1 MSDPT
6 LSTTSE
12 PTSESEHSSTGMLIV
27 RYGIGGI
34 MVLGG
39 IVMLILSPAGL
50 GVDGFAMAVGGGL
63 SVLLL
68 NFMYRLSVSSE
79 LDREREEQ
87 ARAYFDE
94 HGDWPEDDPTEP
106 RHKWVLPAGAVSF
119 EQELAQQS
127 ADDSIKDRS
136 YVPAHG
142 VSGARVP
149 AVPIAQS
156 RGLVRGVSQCL

>member
-1 MSDPT
+1 MSDTT

-12 PTSESEHSSTGMLIV
+12 PTTASDDSSTGMRIV
-27 RYGIGGI
+27 RYGIGGV

-79 LDREREEQ
+79 LDRQHEDQ
-87 ARAYFDE
+87 ARVYLDE
-94 HGDWPEDDPTEP
+94 HGDWPEDELTQP
-106 RHKWVLPAGAVSF
+106 RRRWVLPAGAVTF
-119 EQELAQQS
+119 EQELAQQ
-127 ADDSIKDRS
+127 ATDDSIKDR
-136 YVPAHG
+136 A
-142 VSGARVP
+142 
-149 AVPIAQS
+149 PIAA
-156 RGLVRGVSQCL
+156 R

>member
-1 MSDPT
+1 MSDAT
-6 LSTTSE
+6 STKTPE
-12 PTSESEHSSTGMLIV
+12 PATDAEHTSTGMLVV
-27 RYGIGGI
+27 RYGIGGV

-79 LDREREEQ
+79 LDRAREEQ

-94 HGDWPEDDPTEP
+94 HGDWPEDEP
-106 RHKWVLPAGAVSF
+106 SQSRRKWVLPAGAVTL
-119 EQELAQQS
+119 EQELAQQA
-127 ADDSIKDRS
+127 ADDSIRDR
-136 YVPAHG
+136 A
-142 VSGARVP
+142 
-149 AVPIAQS
+149 PIAA
-156 RGLVRGVSQCL
+156 R

>member
-50 GVDGFAMAVGGGL
+50 GSTDSRWRWV
-63 SVLLL
+63 
-68 NFMYRLSVSSE
+68 
-79 LDREREEQ
+79 
-87 ARAYFDE
+87 
-94 HGDWPEDDPTEP
+94 EDSPFCCSTSCT
-106 RHKWVLPAGAVSF
+106 A
-119 EQELAQQS
+119 
-127 ADDSIKDRS
+127 
-136 YVPAHG
+136 
-142 VSGARVP
+142 
-149 AVPIAQS
+149 
-156 RGLVRGVSQCL
+156 